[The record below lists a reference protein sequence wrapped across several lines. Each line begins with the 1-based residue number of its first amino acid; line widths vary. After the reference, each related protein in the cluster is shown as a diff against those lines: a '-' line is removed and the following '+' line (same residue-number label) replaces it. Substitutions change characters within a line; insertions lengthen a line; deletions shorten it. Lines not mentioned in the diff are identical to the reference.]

1 MRITKGQLR
10 RIIREEANRVNRTR
24 RSRLYESDQIS
35 TGANLIQLSDQ
46 IGITPTV
53 DLMDQ
58 AAQAIYDR
66 NKSKLKNIIN
76 QLETMGP
83 NHKPSQAFI
92 NILEMAV
99 DVIEETEYS
108 EPELDQSDYPSYPAD
123 YYEY

>member
-1 MRITKGQLR
+1 MRITKRQLR

>member
-35 TGANLIQLSDQ
+35 T
-46 IGITPTV
+46 TPTV

>member
-1 MRITKGQLR
+1 MRITKRQLR

-76 QLETMGP
+76 QLETMGS

-92 NILEMAV
+92 NMLEMAI
-99 DVIEETEYS
+99 DVIEETEYY
-108 EPELDQSDYPSYPAD
+108 DSDPPDVYTD
-123 YYEY
+123 FD